1 MNEENETM
9 PRSFAVF
16 LTQCREGALHSEAS
30 AQLAKLLTEMKRVAQ
45 SAGKAK
51 GVLTMTLAFELED
64 GVVEVTGDVKT
75 KEPKL
80 PTGRAVFWL
89 DESNHLV
96 TENPRQTKLPIR
108 DVSAPTTARD
118 AFGPKQ
124 EAAHG

>member
-1 MNEENETM
+1 MNEDQAT

-16 LTQCREGALHSEAS
+16 LTQCRDGALHGESS
-30 AQLAKLLTEMKRVAQ
+30 AQLSKLLTEMKRVAQ

-51 GVLTMTLAFELED
+51 GVLTLTLGFELED
-64 GVVEVTGDVKT
+64 GVVEVTGDVKI

-96 TENPRQTKLPIR
+96 QQNPRQINLPIR
-108 DVSAPTTARD
+108 DVSAPSAARD
-118 AFGPKQ
+118 VEVANG
-124 EAAHG
+124 